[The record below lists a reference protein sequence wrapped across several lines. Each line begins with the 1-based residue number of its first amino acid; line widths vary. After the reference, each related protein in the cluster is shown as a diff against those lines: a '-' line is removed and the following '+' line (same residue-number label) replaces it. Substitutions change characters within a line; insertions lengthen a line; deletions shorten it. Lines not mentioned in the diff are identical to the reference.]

1 MYLVKKH
8 VNKGELTCIFKYK
21 VNLFFHNASN
31 TKNIHTVYLP
41 PPQRAFIVL
50 TPRAPPHCCL
60 LPTVSAIKGG
70 DCTSLLFKTPP
81 PPLRISSDPPLGVY
95 ECPRLYM

>member
-21 VNLFFHNASN
+21 VNLFFHNALN

-50 TPRAPPHCCL
+50 TPGPHHTAAYCL
-60 LPTVSAIKGG
+60 L
-70 DCTSLLFKTPP
+70 C
-81 PPLRISSDPPLGVY
+81 
-95 ECPRLYM
+95 RL